1 MVLSARKHATY
12 SHLVVTQFGQDRV
25 SLFSHDHIYI
35 YVYIIVVKQQKWTPH
50 TKKYIFMILHIM
62 FHSFFCQVHR
72 RGQELDAGQ

>member
-35 YVYIIVVKQQKWTPH
+35 YIRIYNSSKT
-50 TKKYIFMILHIM
+50 TKMDSTHKKIHFYDFTHY
-62 FHSFFCQVHR
+62 VP
-72 RGQELDAGQ
+72 

>member
-35 YVYIIVVKQQKWTPH
+35 YIYNSSKTKNGLHTQKSTC
-50 TKKYIFMILHIM
+50 L
-62 FHSFFCQVHR
+62 
-72 RGQELDAGQ
+72 